1 MFDPYVAIAV
11 TSHAQRWSVRSS
23 DFRGC
28 DEASSMWWV
37 ASFFFSNYSL
47 LLFPE
52 HINMKFHTVLCFILK
67 KFLSI
72 N

>member
-37 ASFFFSNYSL
+37 ASFFFLIIAFYFFMN
-47 LLFPE
+47 
-52 HINMKFHTVLCFILK
+52 I
-67 KFLSI
+67 SI
-72 N
+72 